1 MNDFHGKSYF
11 FSCTDHLRFMRNP
24 QVWYLIPDFDQNEN
38 EEKRKAS
45 LSRCFSFCVTPEGF

>member
-1 MNDFHGKSYF
+1 MNDFHGKSYL

-38 EEKRKAS
+38 DEKEKSIIISDAFF
-45 LSRCFSFCVTPEGF
+45 FS